1 REIVTV
7 KDLLGRTVLYKAG
20 HHCSHN
26 ATLNG
31 KLTDTYANLSWMA
44 HGDYGREF
52 TAMITAVRKW
62 AETQKGWDHPFKA
75 IKDELLKKASGRV
88 FQTDTDLDEMQM
100 PATASKADW
109 DRFQKRAKGE
119 RLYFDYTITP

>member
-1 REIVTV
+1 M
-7 KDLLGRTVLYKAG
+7 LYKAG

-31 KLTDTYANLSWMA
+31 QLSDTYANLSWMA
-44 HGDYGREF
+44 QGDHGREF

-88 FQTDTDLDEMQM
+88 FQTDTDFEADDEGRQQL
-100 PATASKADW
+100 AD
-109 DRFQKRAKGE
+109 RVVGFPVARRGRAPVL
-119 RLYFDYTITP
+119 RLHGQA